1 MKTIYIY
8 YPGLAIAIILL
19 ILDVNLVWVV
29 ISLLLGWISVV
40 DNWMLDNPAIVVFF
54 PLIKKLL
61 KKKI

>member
-19 ILDVNLVWVV
+19 ILNVNLVWVV
-29 ISLLLGWISVV
+29 ISLLLGWVSVV
-40 DNWMLDNPAIVVFF
+40 DNWKMDSPAIVVFF

-61 KKKI
+61 KKRI